1 MGGAVSST
9 QRRSALHPRV
19 RDEQQGSGE
28 SSRPGWEGLARRR
41 FHVKHGRRGSH
52 RVDRA
57 GVFHVKRKSVGE
69 WGAGQAASV
78 RMSVS
83 ACRPTHTPP
92 SVQVVRRTCRLA
104 GAPFDPC
111 SARRRCR
118 PACAPST
125 YARRACRPTPG
136 ARCEWGPACVRLGVR
151 AVPRV
156 RAVRRTRCPPCVPRP
171 DVHAPLDVRPPGVR
185 AAPACAMFDVRAA
198 RCAGRPGDACRRVQT
213 PSGVRAVRRACGPTQ
228 VPLDVRVAGW
238 AGRLTCACRRVH
250 APHVGCSVCAAF
262 GVRPAC
268 LPSDVCVAGWA
279 GRPTCWLPGAGSPPC
294 TRRRGCGTP
303 GVREVRRACRLVCG
317 LFGLRAVARRAG
329 RRRVTLTEAF
339 RCPSAA
345 DRLRSPVGCGG

>member
-1 MGGAVSST
+1 MSLLAWVERAFSSLVSRET
-9 QRRSALHPRV
+9 RAAEEP
-19 RDEQQGSGE
+19 
-28 SSRPGWEGLARRR
+28 SSRPC
-41 FHVKHGRRGSH
+41 GRVSRETQERG
-52 RVDRA
+52 
-57 GVFHVKRKSVGE
+57 
-69 WGAGQAASV
+69 GAGQAGASV
-78 RMSVS
+78 RISVS

-111 SARRRCR
+111 GARRRCR
-118 PACAPST
+118 APR
-125 YARRACRPTPG
+125 ARRPRTS
-136 ARCEWGPACVRLGVR
+136 
-151 AVPRV
+151 RV
-156 RAVRRTRCPPCVPRP
+156 RAV
-171 DVHAPLDVRPPGVR
+171 HVRPACLSPDACGPVRVRSGLRAARGACRSTGACCPAHALSAVCTPSRCTRAAGCASARCACRPGVR
-185 AAPACAMFDVRAA
+185 DVR
-198 RCAGRPGDACRRVQT
+198 CACRRVGGPANVACRRVQT
-213 PSGVRAVRRACGPTQ
+213 PQGVRAVRRACGPTQ

-268 LPSDVCVAGWA
+268 LPLDVCDAGWA

-303 GVREVRRACRLVCG
+303 GVRGVRRTCRLGCG

-345 DRLRSPVGCGG
+345 DRLRPPVGCGG